1 MSKVIHPDRGEE
13 LIDLALETY
22 TAREADA
29 GLEDR
34 ILARATAVRLRVEF
48 GHWRW
53 TMAAAASIAVVAL
66 FSFWLKWQHLEIAFV
81 HPPAASVTGRQTPVS
96 AQGGTGFAPGAGTA
110 EGPGAEAGPKRH
122 SSLPEQKA
130 ALQPVYG
137 VREAG
142 RTPAAVPEMAENAE
156 PVEPIVLKPIVIRP
170 IRIGGSR

>member
-34 ILARATAVRLRVEF
+34 ILARATAVRPRIEI
-48 GHWRW
+48 GRWRW

-81 HPPAASVTGRQTPVS
+81 HPPAVTVTGRQTPDS
-96 AQGGTGFAPGAGTA
+96 ERGGTASDPGAGTPEVPSA
-110 EGPGAEAGPKRH
+110 ESRPKRQ

-130 ALQPVYG
+130 ALQPVYRG
-137 VREAG
+137 HEAG
-142 RTPAAVPEMAENAE
+142 RTPAAETETAENAE
-156 PVEPIVLKPIVIRP
+156 PVAPIVLKPIVFAP
-170 IRIGGSR
+170 IRIGGAR

>member
-1 MSKVIHPDRGEE
+1 MSKIIHPDRGEE

-34 ILARATAVRLRVEF
+34 ILARATAVRPRMEF
-48 GHWRW
+48 GRWRW
-53 TMAAAASIAVVAL
+53 TMAAAASIALVAL
-66 FSFWLKWQHLEIAFV
+66 FSFWLKWEHLEIAIV
-81 HPPAASVTGRQTPVS
+81 HPPATTVTGRQTPVS
-96 AQGGTGFAPGAGTA
+96 VQGGTASARGAGTA
-110 EGPGAEAGPKRH
+110 EGPSAETRPKRH
-122 SSLPEQKA
+122 SSLPEQKV
-130 ALQPVYG
+130 ALQQVYG

-142 RTPAAVPEMAENAE
+142 RTPAAEPEMAENAE

>member
-1 MSKVIHPDRGEE
+1 MSKIIHPDRGEE

-34 ILARATAVRLRVEF
+34 ILARATAVRPRMEI

-53 TMAAAASIAVVAL
+53 TMVAAASIAVVAL

-81 HPPAASVTGRQTPVS
+81 HQPATTVTGQQTPVS
-96 AQGGTGFAPGAGTA
+96 AQGGTEATRGTGSA
-110 EGPGAEAGPKRH
+110 EGPGATPGSKRH

-130 ALQPVYG
+130 ALQPMYRA
-137 VREAG
+137 REAG
-142 RTPAAVPEMAENAE
+142 QTPAAETEMAENAE
-156 PVEPIVLKPIVIRP
+156 PVAPIVFKPIVIRP

>member
-22 TAREADA
+22 TTREADA

-34 ILARATAVRLRVEF
+34 ILARATAVRPRIEI
-48 GHWRW
+48 GRWRW

-81 HPPAASVTGRQTPVS
+81 HPPAATVAVRQTPVS
-96 AQGGTGFAPGAGTA
+96 AQGGTATAPGAGTA
-110 EGPGAEAGPKRH
+110 EGPSAESRPKRQ

-130 ALQPVYG
+130 GLQPAY
-137 VREAG
+137 RTHEAG
-142 RTPAAVPEMAENAE
+142 RTPATEPEMAENAE
-156 PVEPIVLKPIVIRP
+156 PVAPIVLKPIVFAP
-170 IRIGGSR
+170 IRIGGAR

>member
-34 ILARATAVRLRVEF
+34 ILARATAVRPRMEI
-48 GHWRW
+48 GRWHW

-81 HPPAASVTGRQTPVS
+81 HPPATTVTGQQTPVS
-96 AQGGTGFAPGAGTA
+96 AQGGTASAPGAGIA
-110 EGPGAEAGPKRH
+110 EGPGAESRPKRH

-130 ALQPVYG
+130 ALQPVHG
-137 VREAG
+137 PRDVG
-142 RTPAAVPEMAENAE
+142 QTPAAETETAENAE
-156 PVEPIVLKPIVIRP
+156 TVEPIVLKPIVFAP
-170 IRIGGSR
+170 IRIGGAR

>member
-1 MSKVIHPDRGEE
+1 VSKVIHPDRGEE

-34 ILARATAVRLRVEF
+34 ILARATAVRPRIEI
-48 GHWRW
+48 GRWRW

-81 HPPAASVTGRQTPVS
+81 HPPAVTVTGRQTPVS
-96 AQGGTGFAPGAGTA
+96 ERGGTATAPGAGTA
-110 EGPGAEAGPKRH
+110 EGPSGESRPKRQ

-130 ALQPVYG
+130 ALQPAYRTHEG
-137 VREAG
+137 G
-142 RTPAAVPEMAENAE
+142 QTPAAETETAENAE
-156 PVEPIVLKPIVIRP
+156 PVAPIVLKPIVFAP
-170 IRIGGSR
+170 IRIGGAR